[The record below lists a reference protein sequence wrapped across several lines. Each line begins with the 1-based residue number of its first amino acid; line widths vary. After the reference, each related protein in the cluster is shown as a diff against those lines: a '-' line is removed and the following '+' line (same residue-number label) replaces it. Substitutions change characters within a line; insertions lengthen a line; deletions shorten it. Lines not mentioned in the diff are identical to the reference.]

1 MLARYCLSRI
11 PAVPNDSTSDRGL
24 GVRIVQ
30 DCAAL
35 CVENAQKMITLLVDD
50 CGASDGA
57 GVGVIPWWYRVFY
70 LHVAGTVLMAATLQ
84 SALCSPAVSES
95 WGRAMTALRAHEHL
109 SPFVSQC
116 LSTFETLSSGMGAHH
131 RNHHPHHP
139 HQPYAPLAQETVEG
153 ASGVDDST
161 GIATPHLQDVLFQ
174 DVVFDADAFLFGME
188 DMSWVGDLGLA
199 S

>member
-11 PAVPNDSTSDRGL
+11 PVVASDSTGDRGL

-50 CGASDGA
+50 CNTPDGA
-57 GVGVIPWWYRVFY
+57 GVGIIPWWYRVFY

-84 SALCSPAVSES
+84 PALCSPAVSES

-116 LSTFETLSSGMGAHH
+116 LGTFETLSSGMGAHH
-131 RNHHPHHP
+131 RNPQSYHSQ
-139 HQPYAPLAQETVEG
+139 QPCALLAQETSKG
-153 ASGVDDST
+153 ASGVNDGT
-161 GIATPHLQDVLFQ
+161 GIATPQLQDAFQ

-188 DMSWVGDLGLA
+188 DISWASDLGLA